1 MSGEKNTEE
10 FINPIDP
17 KHVAENPGLLPYAH
31 NIGSAIIRPLD
42 KGRTKGVAMTAM
54 YEQSERQLDQIRKQ
68 VDLLVEQARAI
79 QQRVEISEQIYLAD
93 MNFKPI
99 VAHIYHLYTK
109 KDETLVLSMVAPD
122 EWGKNP
128 PYIWKATVKMM
139 GDYTWDVLDS
149 LDH

>member
-1 MSGEKNTEE
+1 MSGEKNPEE

-31 NIGSAIIRPLD
+31 NVGSAVIRPLD

-68 VDLLVEQARAI
+68 VDLLVSQARAI

-99 VAHIYHLYTK
+99 VAHTYHLYTK
-109 KDETLVLSMVAPD
+109 KDETLVLSMVAPE

-128 PYIWKATVKMM
+128 PYTWKATVKMM
-139 GDYTWDVLDS
+139 GDYTWDILAS
-149 LDH
+149 TE

>member
-1 MSGEKNTEE
+1 MSGTESNTE
-10 FINPIDP
+10 FVNPIDP
-17 KHVAENPGLLPYAH
+17 KQVAENPGLLPYAH
-31 NIGSAIIRPLD
+31 NVGSAIIRPLD

-68 VDLLVEQARAI
+68 VDLLVQQARAI

-128 PYIWKATVKMM
+128 PYLWKATVKMM

-149 LDH
+149 AE